1 MNEVKRQAL
10 IEMQKANE
18 MVIREREKFDLL
30 LKETQAMEKQSDNL
44 LEVTNKMQKN

>member
-18 MVIREREKFDLL
+18 IVMREREKFDLL
-30 LKETQAMEKQSDNL
+30 LKETQTMEKQSDNL
-44 LEVTNKMQKN
+44 LEVID